1 MTAGLLGLSAAKCPG
16 NMLATVVRPVR
27 QRRGFSN
34 QRYSSAVYFE
44 RFTELFSTRGAVV
57 PLDEALALICHFFD
71 DSVEPQA
78 VLTGLDELASTI
90 TAASAVELMADL
102 FGPGG
107 FTGNSFEY
115 DDPNNS
121 LMHQV
126 IARRLGIP
134 ITLCALAIEVGR
146 RVDIDIVGVG
156 MPGHFLCRTASQQ
169 DLMFFDP
176 FHSPEPLS
184 AEQCK
189 KLYKHLTQIDNWS
202 AEFLEPSSSRLM
214 VIRVLSNLKSIY
226 RRRSDLANL
235 RWVMRL
241 RSVIP
246 EIATA
251 ETVEFAQL
259 MRRSN

>member
-1 MTAGLLGLSAAKCPG
+1 MLRGHVVGLG
-16 NMLATVVRPVR
+16 NK
-27 QRRGFSN
+27 G
-34 QRYSSAVYFE
+34 YSSAVHFE
-44 RFTELFSTRGAVV
+44 RFTELFSIRGSVV
-57 PLDEALALICHFFD
+57 PLDEVLALICHFAD
-71 DSVEPQA
+71 EDIEPQQ
-78 VLTGLDELASTI
+78 VITQLDQLASTVNS
-90 TAASAVELMADL
+90 TNAVDLMAEL
-102 FGPGG
+102 FGPSG

-146 RVDIDIVGVG
+146 RIGTDLVGIG
-156 MPGHFLCRTASQQ
+156 MPGHFLCRTASQI
-169 DLMFFDP
+169 DLKFFDP
-176 FHSPEPLS
+176 FHSPRPLS

-189 KLYKHLTQIDNWS
+189 MLYENLTQIDNWS

-226 RRRSDLANL
+226 RRRSDVANL

-246 EIATA
+246 EIAA
-251 ETVEFAQL
+251 GESVEFAQL
-259 MRRSN
+259 MRGSN

>member
-1 MTAGLLGLSAAKCPG
+1 MH
-16 NMLATVVRPVR
+16 
-27 QRRGFSN
+27 
-34 QRYSSAVYFE
+34 FE
-44 RFTELFSTRGAVV
+44 RFTELFGNRGAVV
-57 PLDEALALICHFFD
+57 PLDEALALICHFAD
-71 DSVEPQA
+71 EEGDPKA
-78 VLTGLDELASTI
+78 VIADLDQMASTI
-90 TAASAVELMADL
+90 TATNAVELMAEL
-102 FGPGG
+102 FGPSG

-121 LMHQV
+121 LIHQV
-126 IARRLGIP
+126 VARRLGIP

-146 RVDIDIVGVG
+146 RIDIDIVGIG
-156 MPGHFLCRTASQQ
+156 MPGHFLCRTASQP
-169 DLMFFDP
+169 DLKFFDP
-176 FHSPEPLS
+176 FHSPRPLS

-189 KLYKHLTQIDNWS
+189 MLYENLTQIDNWS

-226 RRRSDLANL
+226 RRRSDVANL

-246 EIATA
+246 EIAA
-251 ETVEFAQL
+251 VESVEFAQL

>member
-1 MTAGLLGLSAAKCPG
+1 
-16 NMLATVVRPVR
+16 MLRGQVVGIVIK
-27 QRRGFSN
+27 G
-34 QRYSSAVYFE
+34 YSSAVHFE
-44 RFTELFSTRGAVV
+44 RFTELFSIRGAVV
-57 PLDEALALICHFFD
+57 PLDEALALICHFAD
-71 DSVEPQA
+71 EDVDPHMVIA
-78 VLTGLDELASTI
+78 DLDQLASTMNA
-90 TAASAVELMADL
+90 TSAAELIAEL
-102 FGPGG
+102 FGPSG

-115 DDPNNS
+115 DDPSNS

-146 RVDIDIVGVG
+146 RVDIDIVGIG
-156 MPGHFLCRTASQQ
+156 MPGHFLCRTASQAEHQ
-169 DLMFFDP
+169 FFDP
-176 FHSPEPLS
+176 FHSPRPLS

-189 KLYKHLTQIDNWS
+189 MLYENLTQIDNWS

-226 RRRSDLANL
+226 RRRSDSANL

-246 EIATA
+246 EIAA
-251 ETVEFAQL
+251 SETIEFAQL
-259 MRRSN
+259 MRGSN

>member
-1 MTAGLLGLSAAKCPG
+1 
-16 NMLATVVRPVR
+16 VH
-27 QRRGFSN
+27 
-34 QRYSSAVYFE
+34 FE
-44 RFTELFSTRGAVV
+44 RFTELFRIRGAVV
-57 PLDEALALICHFFD
+57 PLDEALALICHFAD
-71 DSVEPQA
+71 EDVDPHMVIAE
-78 VLTGLDELASTI
+78 LDQLASTM
-90 TAASAVELMADL
+90 SATNAVDLIAEL
-102 FGPGG
+102 FGPSG

-115 DDPNNS
+115 DDPSNS

-126 IARRLGIP
+126 ITRRLGIP

-146 RVDIDIVGVG
+146 RVDIDIVGIG
-156 MPGHFLCRTASQQ
+156 MPGHFLCRTASQP
-169 DLMFFDP
+169 DLKFFDP
-176 FHSPEPLS
+176 FHSPRPLS

-189 KLYKHLTQIDNWS
+189 MLYENLTQIDNWS

-226 RRRSDLANL
+226 RRRSDVANL

-246 EIATA
+246 EIAAA
-251 ETVEFAQL
+251 ESVEFAQL

>member
-1 MTAGLLGLSAAKCPG
+1 MLRGHAVGLG
-16 NMLATVVRPVR
+16 NK
-27 QRRGFSN
+27 G
-34 QRYSSAVYFE
+34 YSSAVYFE
-44 RFTELFSTRGAVV
+44 RFTELFSIRGSVV
-57 PLDEALALICHFFD
+57 PLDEVLALICHFAD
-71 DSVEPQA
+71 EDIEPQQ
-78 VLTGLDELASTI
+78 VITQLDQLASTVNS
-90 TAASAVELMADL
+90 TNAVDLMAEL
-102 FGPGG
+102 FGPSG

-146 RVDIDIVGVG
+146 RIDIDLVGIG
-156 MPGHFLCRTASQQ
+156 MPGHFLCRTASQI
-169 DLMFFDP
+169 DLKFFDP
-176 FHSPEPLS
+176 FHSPRPLS
-184 AEQCK
+184 ADQCK
-189 KLYKHLTQIDNWS
+189 MLYENLTQIDNWS

-226 RRRSDLANL
+226 RRRSDVANL

-246 EIATA
+246 EIAA
-251 ETVEFAQL
+251 GESVEFAQL
-259 MRRSN
+259 MRGSN